1 MEIGIRLHDTAG
13 SNLEEHLRNAKEQGF
28 SCVHIAMSKVV
39 PGFKMADA
47 PELLTDA
54 LADEVRG
61 LLEKY
66 NQRCVLL
73 GCYLNLC
80 SPDLSAHERTLM
92 NYRAHLR
99 FGKKIGALM
108 VGTETGAPNIGYKS
122 CPECRTE
129 ESLRLFIE
137 RVKPVVR
144 WAEEEGMIFAIEPV
158 TRHIVCTAERCQ
170 RVLAEVQSENLRV
183 ILDAVNLLDREN
195 VHQAQEVV
203 TDAIARLGDSAELL
217 HIKDFLPDG
226 TDECAW
232 ARQNIANV
240 NMFDG
245 LLSIAPGLGQ
255 MDYRPLIQLAK
266 RSGYERDGSF
276 STSKGTHWQSFDAGL
291 AAEAFCVAAHDAGLG
306 TVILGIYDE
315 GKVKAVLNLPETESV
330 SALIP
335 IGVPAESPAAPK
347 RKDVSELLRI
357 R

>member
-13 SNLEEHLRNAKEQGF
+13 SNLDEHLRNAREQGF

-129 ESLRLFIE
+129 ESQRLFIE
-137 RVKPVVR
+137 RVER
-144 WAEEEGMIFAIEPV
+144 LEEEKK
-158 TRHIVCTAERCQ
+158 
-170 RVLAEVQSENLRV
+170 
-183 ILDAVNLLDREN
+183 
-195 VHQAQEVV
+195 
-203 TDAIARLGDSAELL
+203 AIADD
-217 HIKDFLPDG
+217 I
-226 TDECAW
+226 
-232 ARQNIANV
+232 
-240 NMFDG
+240 
-245 LLSIAPGLGQ
+245 
-255 MDYRPLIQLAK
+255 
-266 RSGYERDGSF
+266 RDVY
-276 STSKGTHWQSFDAGL
+276 
-291 AAEAFCVAAHDAGLG
+291 AEAKAQG
-306 TVILGIYDE
+306 YDPKIMRQIVRLRKMQPHVRQE
-315 GKVKAVLNLPETESV
+315 MEAVLETYKA
-330 SALIP
+330 AL
-335 IGVPAESPAAPK
+335 GLE
-347 RKDVSELLRI
+347 
-357 R
+357 

>member
-122 CPECRTE
+122 CPACRTE

-144 WAEEEGMIFAIEPV
+144 WAEEEGMMLAIEPV

-170 RVLAEVQSENLRV
+170 RVLAEVHSE
-183 ILDAVNLLDREN
+183 
-195 VHQAQEVV
+195 
-203 TDAIARLGDSAELL
+203 
-217 HIKDFLPDG
+217 
-226 TDECAW
+226 
-232 ARQNIANV
+232 
-240 NMFDG
+240 
-245 LLSIAPGLGQ
+245 
-255 MDYRPLIQLAK
+255 
-266 RSGYERDGSF
+266 
-276 STSKGTHWQSFDAGL
+276 
-291 AAEAFCVAAHDAGLG
+291 
-306 TVILGIYDE
+306 
-315 GKVKAVLNLPETESV
+315 
-330 SALIP
+330 
-335 IGVPAESPAAPK
+335 
-347 RKDVSELLRI
+347 
-357 R
+357 